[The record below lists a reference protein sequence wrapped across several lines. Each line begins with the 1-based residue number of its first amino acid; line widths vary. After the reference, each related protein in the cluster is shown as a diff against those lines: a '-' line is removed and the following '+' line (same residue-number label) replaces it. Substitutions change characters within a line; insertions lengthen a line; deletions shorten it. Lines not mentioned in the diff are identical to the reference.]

1 MTPRLQGGWDAREGL
16 CGHTSC
22 RNAARISEPSIFD
35 HQQNKDAQMKPVTEL
50 LPTSRAGPPT
60 RKPKE
65 DPGQGKKV
73 KNLGLF
79 FYIYSAYSTA

>member
-1 MTPRLQGGWDAREGL
+1 MLGKGCVVTP
-16 CGHTSC
+16 
-22 RNAARISEPSIFD
+22 AAEMQRGFWSHPFLTINRIKMHI
-35 HQQNKDAQMKPVTEL
+35 MKPVTEL
-50 LPTSRAGPPT
+50 LPTTRVGPPT